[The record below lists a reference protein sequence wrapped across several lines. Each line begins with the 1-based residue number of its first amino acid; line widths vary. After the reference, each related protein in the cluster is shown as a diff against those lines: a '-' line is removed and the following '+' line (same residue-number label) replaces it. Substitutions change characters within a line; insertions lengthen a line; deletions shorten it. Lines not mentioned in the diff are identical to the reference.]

1 MPAPAGDGA
10 AIDWRPLFDP
20 ATTDFVDAP
29 VYWRENMAVG
39 ASVAGPALIAED
51 QTTTVVTAAFT
62 AHVDARG
69 YLRLRRQS

>member
-1 MPAPAGDGA
+1 MELWEIAVIVVFTTMGA
-10 AIDWRPLFDP
+10 TVHAS
-20 ATTDFVDAP
+20 
-29 VYWRENMAVG
+29 VG
-39 ASVAGPALIAED
+39 IGIGLVAGPALIAED